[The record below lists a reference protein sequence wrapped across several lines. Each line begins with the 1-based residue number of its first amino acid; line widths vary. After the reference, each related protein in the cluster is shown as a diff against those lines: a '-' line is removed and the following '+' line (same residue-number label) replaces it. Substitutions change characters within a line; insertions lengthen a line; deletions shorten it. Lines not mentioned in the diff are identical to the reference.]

1 MLVQKIHWADC
12 TAHDP
17 IQETTNKIKTNK
29 PCNIILLTHT
39 KTKTKYIKL
48 TIKLPKLSDIKQA
61 FQNDARLIM
70 MSFS

>member
-1 MLVQKIHWADC
+1 M
-12 TAHDP
+12 
-17 IQETTNKIKTNK
+17 QETTNKIKTNK

-39 KTKTKYIKL
+39 KTKTKYIIKL
-48 TIKLPKLSDIKQA
+48 PIKLPKLSDINQA